1 MPRCGAGGPCVWIR
15 ALSQP
20 QRHGRKPWR
29 GVRVVVLLLH
39 ALFIGAVFLLD
50 PTLQRQIHEAKW
62 YIILYGLL
70 VLLTLV
76 QYLYTATS
84 SPGYLPDMLTA
95 GSRMHATFIN
105 TTTLSKQANS
115 KSGSLNSA
123 MSRSKIDQQNPQS
136 TTALLLQQTMDLY
149 PPGTSTSCM
158 PPFYFR
164 DFTCSY
170 CRLIQPPR
178 TKHCHDCDKCV
189 LQFDHHCVWLGTCIA
204 KRNYCRF
211 WWYIFE
217 QTVLTVWTV
226 AFYIQFFYLGIV
238 VSWWK
243 FAIGIVLLVALIL
256 ILVVLLP
263 LLIFHAYL
271 ALTNQTT
278 YEIARRKRISYLRE
292 VPSRVHPFSKGICRN
307 LYDLCISKQR
317 GFFLEAVPPL
327 EVLQARARPYTC
339 RDVIS
344 CRCC

>member
-1 MPRCGAGGPCVWIR
+1 MAGREGRRAAAARAVHRRRLPARSDAPEANPRGQVVHNSIWVAG
-15 ALSQP
+15 
-20 QRHGRKPWR
+20 
-29 GVRVVVLLLH
+29 
-39 ALFIGAVFLLD
+39 F
-50 PTLQRQIHEAKW
+50 T
-62 YIILYGLL
+62 
-70 VLLTLV
+70 
-76 QYLYTATS
+76 YLGTIPIYS
-84 SPGYLPDMLTA
+84 HFF
-95 GSRMHATFIN
+95 SR
-105 TTTLSKQANS
+105 ANS

-149 PPGTSTSCM
+149 PPGTST
-158 PPFYFR
+158 R

>member
-50 PTLQRQIHEAKW
+50 PTLQRQIHEAKCHFF
-62 YIILYGLL
+62 
-70 VLLTLV
+70 
-76 QYLYTATS
+76 
-84 SPGYLPDMLTA
+84 
-95 GSRMHATFIN
+95 SR
-105 TTTLSKQANS
+105 KRQANS

-123 MSRSKIDQQNPQS
+123 MSRSKIEQQNPQS

-149 PPGTSTSCM
+149 PPGTSTSLHAPSTVM
-158 PPFYFR
+158 TVINVSSNLIIIVFGLEHALLKGTTA
-164 DFTCSY
+164 DF
-170 CRLIQPPR
+170 
-178 TKHCHDCDKCV
+178 
-189 LQFDHHCVWLGTCIA
+189 
-204 KRNYCRF
+204 
-211 WWYIFE
+211 
-217 QTVLTVWTV
+217 VLTVWTV

-344 CRCC
+344 CRF